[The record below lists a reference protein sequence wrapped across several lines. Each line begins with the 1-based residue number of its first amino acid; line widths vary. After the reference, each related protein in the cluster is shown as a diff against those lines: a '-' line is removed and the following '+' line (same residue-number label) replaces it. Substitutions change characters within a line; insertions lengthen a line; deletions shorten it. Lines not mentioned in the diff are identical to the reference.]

1 MCLMMSHGNRLK
13 LSLIVMRGLAAVSRA
28 LPASLLLCSVFAI
41 IGCSNETPEPSAT
54 PAAPCGLVLDAEFP
68 EYARAGTLKGV
79 HAGIGDAI
87 SRFKSA
93 YGEPE
98 ATGVY
103 QTKYEQYGKCF
114 VFPDQDQRAGSILVA
129 LDQPA
134 ERVRAILGP
143 PAFEGMSEAG
153 WEEYVLQYSFGDF
166 DVYVNY
172 EQPESAEGSLL
183 IKRSGGNAE

>member
-1 MCLMMSHGNRLK
+1 MSHGNRLK
-13 LSLIVMRGLAAVSRA
+13 WSLIVTHGLAAVSRA

-41 IGCSNETPEPSAT
+41 IGCSNETLEP
-54 PAAPCGLVLDAEFP
+54 PAAPTDPCGLVLDAEFP

-79 HAGIGDAI
+79 HAGIGDAV

-114 VFPDQDQRAGSILVA
+114 VFPDQDQRAGSILAA

-143 PAFEGMSEAG
+143 PASEGKSDAG

-172 EQPESAEGSLL
+172 ERPESAEGSLL